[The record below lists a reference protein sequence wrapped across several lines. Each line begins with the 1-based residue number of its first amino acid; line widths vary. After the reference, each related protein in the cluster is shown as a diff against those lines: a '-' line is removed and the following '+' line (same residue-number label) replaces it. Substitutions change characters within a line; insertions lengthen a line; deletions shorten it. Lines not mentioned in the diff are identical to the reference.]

1 MSIVKMGRGEVKH
14 VDVTA
19 PYRALLW
26 PVLEL
31 ILITGIC
38 WIAISWLDLQV
49 NNQGLDVALRNAV
62 VALWAGL
69 SLWRFVLPATR
80 LSRKLFNITNERVS
94 ARAASLLEQTD
105 LIPLHDIVG
114 VRRRHSGIS
123 LAIRGYDRVIHFPD
137 VPKTKRIEKL
147 LNQQLS
153 ELASPIWR

>member
-31 ILITGIC
+31 ILITGIS
-38 WIAISWLDLQV
+38 WIAIGWLDVQV

-69 SLWRFVLPATR
+69 SVWRFVLPVVR
-80 LSRKLFNITNERVS
+80 MRRKRFIVTNQRVI
-94 ARAASLLEQTD
+94 ARAPTLQGQTD
-105 LIPLHDIVG
+105 SIPLGDIVG
-114 VRRRHSGIS
+114 VRRRRGGIS
-123 LAIRGYDRVIHFPD
+123 LAIRGYDRAIHFPD
-137 VPKTKRIEKL
+137 VPRTKRIEKL

>member
-38 WIAISWLDLQV
+38 WIAIGWLDVQV

-69 SLWRFVLPATR
+69 SLWRFVLPVTR
-80 LSRKLFNITNERVS
+80 LRRKRFIIRSEER
-94 ARAASLLEQTD
+94 R
-105 LIPLHDIVG
+105 VG
-114 VRRRHSGIS
+114 KEWRYWGSG
-123 LAIRGYDRVIHFPD
+123 GD
-137 VPKTKRIEKL
+137 
-147 LNQQLS
+147 
-153 ELASPIWR
+153 